1 MTTLALLGG
10 KPIRTT
16 PFPRHPIIGPEE
28 KDAVVK
34 VLDSTELSGFIAVRG
49 PKFFGGRKVKEF
61 EERFAAY
68 HDVKYAVSFN
78 SATAALHAAVVAV
91 GVNPG
96 EEIIVPPYTFTATAA
111 CALMHN
117 AVPVFA
123 DVEKDIYCLDPEA
136 VAAAITP
143 LTKAVIPVHLFGH
156 PADIDRLLDVART
169 HGLKVIEDC
178 AQAPGAVYKRR
189 PVGTFGDCAIYSFTE
204 NKTITTGEGGMLITN
219 DADIAEVARLVRN
232 HGEVIEPAQGARA
245 RASSI
250 LGWNYRLTEL
260 QAALGIVQFAK
271 MDALNGGR
279 RELAGSLSKALAGN
293 GALTPPTIRPECT
306 HVFYNYALK
315 YDAEA
320 AGIPRD
326 LFVKALAAEG
336 IPFGA
341 GYVPPLYL
349 SPIYQERQA
358 FAFKHYTGSVRYD
371 KGICPVTER
380 LHERD
385 LVLTQV
391 ARPPAITADMD
402 DVVRGIEK
410 VLSAAPALRD
420 HALAGSRV

>member
-1 MTTLALLGG
+1 
-10 KPIRTT
+10 
-16 PFPRHPIIGPEE
+16 
-28 KDAVVK
+28 
-34 VLDSTELSGFIAVRG
+34 
-49 PKFFGGRKVKEF
+49 
-61 EERFAAY
+61 
-68 HDVKYAVSFN
+68 
-78 SATAALHAAVVAV
+78 
-91 GVNPG
+91 VNPG
-96 EEIIVPPYTFTATAA
+96 EEVIVPPYTFTATAA

-117 AVPVFA
+117 AIPVFA
-123 DVEKDIYCLDPEA
+123 DVEDDIYCLDPKA
-136 VAAAITP
+136 VSAAITP

-156 PADIDRLLDVART
+156 PADIDPLLDVARA

-178 AQAPGAVYKRR
+178 AQAPGALYKGR

-219 DADIAEVARLVRN
+219 DADIAEIACLVRN
-232 HGEVIEPAQGARA
+232 HGEVIEPAPGARA

-271 MDALNGGR
+271 LDALNSGR
-279 RELAGSLSKALAGN
+279 RELAGYLTRALAGN
-293 GALTPPTIRPECT
+293 RALTPPIVRPDCT

-320 AGIPRD
+320 AGVPRNV
-326 LFVKALAAEG
+326 FVKALAAEG

-349 SPIYQERQA
+349 NPVYQQRDA
-358 FAFKHYTGSVRYD
+358 FAFTHYTGSVSYD

-385 LVLTQV
+385 LVLTQI
-391 ARPPAITADMD
+391 ARPPASTTDMD

-410 VLSAAPALRD
+410 VLSAAPELRD
-420 HALAGSRV
+420 HALAGSEA

>member
-10 KPIRTT
+10 KPVRTT

-28 KDAVVK
+28 KDAVAK
-34 VLDSTELSGFIAVRG
+34 VLDSAELSGFIAVQG
-49 PKFFGGRKVKEF
+49 PKFLGGRKVREF
-61 EERFAAY
+61 EERVAAY
-68 HDVKYAVSFN
+68 HGVKYAVSFN

-96 EEIIVPPYTFTATAA
+96 EEVIVPPYTFTATAA

-117 AVPVFA
+117 AIPVFA
-123 DVEKDIYCLDPEA
+123 DVEDDIYCLDPKA

-143 LTKAVIPVHLFGH
+143 LAKAMIPVHLFGH
-156 PADIDRLLDVART
+156 PADIDRLLDVARMN
-169 HGLKVIEDC
+169 GLKVIEDC
-178 AQAPGAVYKRR
+178 AQAPGALYKGR
-189 PVGTFGDCAIYSFTE
+189 PVGTFGDCAVYSFTE

-219 DADIAEVARLVRN
+219 DAGVAEAARLVRN
-232 HGEVIEPAQGARA
+232 HGEVIEPASGAHA
-245 RASSI
+245 RTASI

-271 MDALNGGR
+271 LDALNSCR
-279 RELAGSLSKALAGN
+279 RELAGYLSGALAGN
-293 GALTPPTIRPECT
+293 RAVIPPSVRPDCT

-326 LFVKALAAEG
+326 VFVKALAAEG

-349 SPIYQERQA
+349 NPVYQNRDA
-358 FAFKHYTGSVRYD
+358 FAFKHYTGSVSYD

-385 LVLTQV
+385 LVLTQI
-391 ARPPAITADMD
+391 ARSAATTADMD

-420 HALAGSRV
+420 YALAGSRA